1 MHSVQ
6 KVFVQ
11 KPAGVAGRSLGSA
24 GPEDS
29 ELLSLQILLSLL
41 YLESQPIHHQAW
53 RTESQVSD
61 ASPEIPV

>member
-29 ELLSLQILLSLL
+29 APVSANAIISSLPRKPAYTSSGL
-41 YLESQPIHHQAW
+41 A
-53 RTESQVSD
+53 D
-61 ASPEIPV
+61 